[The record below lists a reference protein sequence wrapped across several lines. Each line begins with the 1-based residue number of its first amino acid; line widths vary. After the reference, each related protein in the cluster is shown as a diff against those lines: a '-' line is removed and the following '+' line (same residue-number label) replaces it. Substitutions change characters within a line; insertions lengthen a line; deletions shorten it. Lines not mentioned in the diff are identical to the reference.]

1 MILWEM
7 AITTDLN
14 CCIIRENELNK
25 RCFMMMIGM
34 TAVIM
39 IFLIPIIAIVTE
51 HSKQKAK
58 IKLDTVKRRGQTGRN
73 KKSKLFT

>member
-1 MILWEM
+1 
-7 AITTDLN
+7 
-14 CCIIRENELNK
+14 
-25 RCFMMMIGM
+25 MMMIGM

-58 IKLDTVKRRGQTGRN
+58 IKLDTVKEEVRLEELKNQN
-73 KKSKLFT
+73 FCLKPKK